1 MKKILITILIITTIG
16 LVGCNRKNEIETGLT
31 EPINTFDQLDELE
44 QVDTLKLALEQ
55 DKDLNIKTAN
65 VMNIAWSDM
74 AIDLETS
81 DLHSDDE
88 EYLNHYKYE
97 ATADVTLNNDMMYY
111 IKIWIT
117 PTGDY
122 STDLLIQEKQIEVK
136 ELLEDKLG
144 LLNSDIEYA
153 STSYSLQYKPVK
165 SNDLKKI
172 LEDGECDTTLTII
185 VNIEDKE
192 KVWEIIEENSEN
204 LNFTSGEIRVYYNED
219 KNISSLYNIDLSNME
234 INYDTYLFVK
244 GLNN

>member
-1 MKKILITILIITTIG
+1 MG
-16 LVGCNRKNEIETGLT
+16 
-31 EPINTFDQLDELE
+31 
-44 QVDTLKLALEQ
+44 
-55 DKDLNIKTAN
+55 
-65 VMNIAWSDM
+65 
-74 AIDLETS
+74 
-81 DLHSDDE
+81 
-88 EYLNHYKYE
+88 
-97 ATADVTLNNDMMYY
+97 
-111 IKIWIT
+111 
-117 PTGDY
+117 
-122 STDLLIQEKQIEVK
+122 EKQIEVK
-136 ELLEDKLG
+136 ELLENKLG

-165 SNDLKKI
+165 SSDLKKI

-185 VNIEDKE
+185 INIEDKE